1 MDKDKLYK
9 LKVEASQLKPI
20 INIGKNGITD
30 AVVEEIR
37 KHLKAN
43 RLIKI
48 KMLKSSREEKDTTTI
63 AGELAQVTASQII
76 EIRGNNVVLYR

>member
-9 LKVEASQLKPI
+9 LKAEASQLKPI
-20 INIGKNGITD
+20 MNIGKNGITD

-63 AGELAQVTASQII
+63 AEKLAQATASEII
-76 EIRGNNVVLYR
+76 ELRANNVVLYR

>member
-63 AGELAQVTASQII
+63 AEELAQVTASQII